1 MQYMTKLDELALSE
15 LKDLAAEAQAEAE
28 LSQES

>member
-1 MQYMTKLDELALSE
+1 MTKLDELTLPE
-15 LKDLAAEAQAEAE
+15 LKDLAAKLRAQAEAE